1 MSLAYAETKDIRR
14 RIQERPLHIWSIMTA
29 TSLISTNDEVAVRAV
44 LHAVYTA
51 WADNDAD
58 AFVAPYMPG
67 ATAVHSGTVME
78 GRDAIRVT
86 MATVF
91 GGPLKGSKGIHDVQ
105 KIRIVGG
112 DTAVVLSK
120 GAILFAGQAEPAS
133 REQDAGWLGAV
144 QARRGLA
151 RRGVPQLSRDRGL
164 TGTEG

>member
-14 RIQERPLHIWSIMTA
+14 RIQERPLHTWSIMTA
-29 TSLISTNDEVAVRAV
+29 TSPISTNDEVAVRAV
-44 LHAVYTA
+44 LDAVYTA

-78 GRDAIRVT
+78 DRDAIRVT

-91 GGPLKGSKGIHDVQ
+91 GGPLKGSEGTHDVQ
-105 KIRIVGG
+105 KIRFVGA

-120 GAILFAGQAEPAS
+120 GAIRFAGQAEPAPES
-133 REQDAGWLGAV
+133 RTLDGWVLCKHDGDWRVEAFHNCPEI
-144 QARRGLA
+144 AA
-151 RRGVPQLSRDRGL
+151 
-164 TGTEG
+164 